1 MVLDAVREREEVLAE
16 ANLHPRA
23 QRCLLVVVPSEPSLE
38 GQVRCAH
45 MKTEQEDPRKKR
57 KA

>member
-16 ANLHPRA
+16 TNFHLKA
-23 QRCLLVVVPSEPSLE
+23 QRCLRVVVSSEPSPE
-38 GQVRCAH
+38 GQVRSAH